1 MKLMLRLLAPIGL
14 SVFLTMPQLAVAQST
29 TTQPTP
35 PVVTP
40 PVVVKPIVPAPSTPP
55 VDVKPVVPPAAT
67 PPVATPPVAPPA
79 AAPVSPPVP
88 GATDSQT
95 PATGEQAAPEPGVDD
110 PSAADMEGDISIGDN
125 APIEVE
131 ELTPDLARKALDAYV
146 LVQDKYRDS
155 SAGYQDL
162 QEFVDKDPRGKEFE
176 TDVKGFGFKS
186 VDDWNLA
193 ITTLSLAYTNVAND
207 QTADTLQ
214 QIEDVKNDNSIAQDL
229 KDRKIS
235 NLKASIPSDNN
246 RKITEDLIKDVSYSE
261 KIKQLES
268 TEE

>member
-1 MKLMLRLLAPIGL
+1 MNLMLRILASIGL

-35 PVVTP
+35 PVATP
-40 PVVVKPIVPAPSTPP
+40 PVVVKPIVPAPITPP
-55 VDVKPVVPPAAT
+55 VDVKPVVPPASPPIAT
-67 PPVATPPVAPPA
+67 TPVVPPV

-88 GATDSQT
+88 GAADPQS
-95 PATGEQAAPEPGVDD
+95 PAVGDQAAPDSNVED

-214 QIEDVKNDNSIAQDL
+214 QIEDVKSDNSIAQDL

-246 RKITEDLIKDVSYSE
+246 RKITEDLIKDVNYSE

>member
-1 MKLMLRLLAPIGL
+1 MKFMLRLLAPVGL
-14 SVFLTMPQLAVAQST
+14 LVCLTMPQLAVAQTT
-29 TTQPTP
+29 TTQP
-35 PVVTP
+35 
-40 PVVVKPIVPAPSTPP
+40 A
-55 VDVKPVVPPAAT
+55 PPAAT
-67 PPVATPPVAPPA
+67 PPATVKPVVPAPATPPADVKPVLPAPATPPA
-79 AAPVSPPVP
+79 ASPAPASPPVP
-88 GATDSQT
+88 GATDSQNP
-95 PATGEQAAPEPGVDD
+95 PAGDQAAPDPNVDD

-131 ELTPDLARKALDAYV
+131 ELTPELARKALDAYF

-176 TDVKGFGFKS
+176 TDVKGFGFKN

-207 QTADTLQ
+207 LTAETQQ
-214 QIEDVKNDNSIAQDL
+214 QIEEIKNDNSIAQDL
-229 KDRKIS
+229 KDQKIA

-246 RKITEDLIKDVSYSE
+246 RKITEDLIKDTNYSD

>member
-1 MKLMLRLLAPIGL
+1 MKFMLRMLVPIGL
-14 SVFLTMPQLAVAQST
+14 SVFLTMPQMAVAQST
-29 TTQPTP
+29 TTQTSP
-35 PVVTP
+35 PAT
-40 PVVVKPIVPAPSTPP
+40 TPP
-55 VDVKPVVPPAAT
+55 VDVKPIIPVPVTPPADVKPVVPPPAA
-67 PPVATPPVAPPA
+67 PPVVAP
-79 AAPVSPPVP
+79 APVSPPVP
-88 GATDSQT
+88 GAADPQAPAPGDQVT
-95 PATGEQAAPEPGVDD
+95 PDPNVED

-207 QTADTLQ
+207 QTVDTLQ
-214 QIEDVKNDNSIAQDL
+214 QIEDIKNDNSIAQDL

-246 RKITEDLIKDVSYSE
+246 RKITEDLIKDASYSE

>member
-1 MKLMLRLLAPIGL
+1 M
-14 SVFLTMPQLAVAQST
+14 
-29 TTQPTP
+29 
-35 PVVTP
+35 
-40 PVVVKPIVPAPSTPP
+40 
-55 VDVKPVVPPAAT
+55 
-67 PPVATPPVAPPA
+67 
-79 AAPVSPPVP
+79 SPPVP
-88 GATDSQT
+88 GAADSQT
-95 PATGEQAAPEPGVDD
+95 PTAGDQNAPDPNVED

-207 QTADTLQ
+207 QTSDTLQ
-214 QIEDVKNDNSIAQDL
+214 QIEDVKGDNSIAQDL

-246 RKITEDLIKDVSYSE
+246 RKITEELIKDVNYAE

>member
-1 MKLMLRLLAPIGL
+1 MKFMLRMLVPIGL
-14 SVFLTMPQLAVAQST
+14 SVFLTMPQMAVAQST
-29 TTQPTP
+29 TTQTSP
-35 PVVTP
+35 PAT
-40 PVVVKPIVPAPSTPP
+40 TPP
-55 VDVKPVVPPAAT
+55 VDVKPIIPAPVTPPADVKPVVPAPAA
-67 PPVATPPVAPPA
+67 PPVVAP
-79 AAPVSPPVP
+79 APVSPPVP
-88 GATDSQT
+88 GAPDPQAPAPGDQVT
-95 PATGEQAAPEPGVDD
+95 PDPNVED

-207 QTADTLQ
+207 QTVDTLQ
-214 QIEDVKNDNSIAQDL
+214 QIEDIKNDNSIAQDL

-246 RKITEDLIKDVSYSE
+246 RKITEDLIKDASYSE

>member
-40 PVVVKPIVPAPSTPP
+40 PVVVKPIVPAPTTPP

-95 PATGEQAAPEPGVDD
+95 PATGDQTAPEPGVDD

-162 QEFVDKDPRGKEFE
+162 QE
-176 TDVKGFGFKS
+176 
-186 VDDWNLA
+186 LA

-214 QIEDVKNDNSIAQDL
+214 QIEDVKSDNSIAQDL

>member
-1 MKLMLRLLAPIGL
+1 MKLMLRMMIPIGL
-14 SVFLTMPQLAVAQST
+14 SAFLTVPQLADAQST
-29 TTQPTP
+29 TTQPAP
-35 PVVTP
+35 PAATP
-40 PVVVKPIVPAPSTPP
+40 PVVVKPIVPAPATPP
-55 VDVKPVVPPAAT
+55 VDVKPVIPAPAS
-67 PPVATPPVAPPA
+67 PPVVAPEP
-79 AAPVSPPVP
+79 APVSPPVP
-88 GATDSQT
+88 GTSAPQA
-95 PATGEQAAPEPGVDD
+95 PAAGDQAAPDPNVED

-131 ELTPDLARKALDAYV
+131 ELTPELARKALDAYV

-176 TDVKGFGFKS
+176 TDVKGFGFKN

-193 ITTLSLAYTNVAND
+193 ITTLSLSYTNVAND
-207 QTADTLQ
+207 LTVDTQQ
-214 QIEDVKNDNSIAQDL
+214 QIEDIKNDNSIAQDL
-229 KDRKIS
+229 KDQKIA

-246 RKITEDLIKDVSYSE
+246 RKITEDLIKDASYSE

>member
-1 MKLMLRLLAPIGL
+1 MKLMLRMLMPIGL
-14 SVFLTMPQLAVAQST
+14 SIFFTMPQLAVAQTT

-35 PVVTP
+35 PVAAP
-40 PVVVKPIVPAPSTPP
+40 PVVVKPIVPAPVTPP
-55 VDVKPVVPPAAT
+55 VDVKPVVPPPAA
-67 PPVATPPVAPPA
+67 PPVVAP
-79 AAPVSPPVP
+79 APVSPPVP
-88 GATDSQT
+88 GTTDPQA
-95 PATGEQAAPEPGVDD
+95 PAAGDQVVPDPNVDD
-110 PSAADMEGDISIGDN
+110 PSAADMEGDIGIGDN

-131 ELTPDLARKALDAYV
+131 ELTPDLARKSLDAYV

-207 QTADTLQ
+207 LTADTLQ
-214 QIEDVKNDNSIAQDL
+214 QIEDVKSDNSIAQDL